1 MGRENRV
8 VTVTI
13 NPAID
18 QTITIPNFT
27 AGAVNRVQTSQMD
40 AGG

>member
-1 MGRENRV
+1 MRQANRV

-18 QTITIPNFT
+18 QTISIPNFT
-27 AGAVNRVQTSQMD
+27 
-40 AGG
+40 